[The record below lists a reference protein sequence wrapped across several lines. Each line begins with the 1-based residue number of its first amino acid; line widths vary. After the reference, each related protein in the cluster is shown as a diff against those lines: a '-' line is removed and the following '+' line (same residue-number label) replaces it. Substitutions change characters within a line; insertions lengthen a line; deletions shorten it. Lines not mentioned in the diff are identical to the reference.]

1 MLLVGNNLVTRIRVT
16 RVRHVDVR
24 ALVFDVFGTV
34 VDWRAGVAR
43 EAHRLL
49 DGGIDAEAF
58 ADAWRGRYVPSM
70 DSVRRGEQP
79 WTSLDEL
86 HRASLDE
93 LLVEFGVPDVPEAV
107 RAELVLAWHRLDP
120 WPDSVAGLT
129 RLKERH
135 VIASLSN
142 GNVALL
148 VDMAKHGG
156 LPWDTVLSA
165 ELFGHYK
172 PDPEVYDGAARM
184 LGLPAERVLMVA
196 AHTSDLAAARA
207 RGLRTAYVH
216 RPGEHGSAAPPAPET
231 DPKADV
237 SVTSLTALAS
247 RLGA

>member
-1 MLLVGNNLVTRIRVT
+1 
-16 RVRHVDVR
+16 VDVR

-43 EAHRLL
+43 EVRRLL
-49 DGGIDAEAF
+49 PGVDGEAL
-58 ADAWRGRYVPSM
+58 ADAWRGRYAPSM
-70 DSVRRGEQP
+70 DRVRRGELP
-79 WTSLDEL
+79 WTGLDDL
-86 HRASLDE
+86 HRASLDD
-93 LLVEFGVPDVPEAV
+93 LLPEFGAPDAPEDV

-120 WPDSVAGLT
+120 WPDSVAGLA
-129 RLKERH
+129 RLKARY

-172 PDPEVYDGAARM
+172 PDPEVYDGAARL
-184 LGLPAERVLMVA
+184 LGLPPERVLMVA
-196 AHTSDLAAARA
+196 AHVDDLVAARG

-216 RPGEHGSAAPPAPET
+216 RPQERGAAADPPPAA
-231 DPKADV
+231 DPDADV
-237 SVTSLTALAS
+237 SVDSLTGLAAH
-247 RLGA
+247 LGA

>member
-1 MLLVGNNLVTRIRVT
+1 VEIK
-16 RVRHVDVR
+16 

-34 VDWRAGVAR
+34 VDWRSGVAR
-43 EAHRLL
+43 DVRRLL
-49 DGGIDAEAF
+49 PGVDAEAF

-70 DSVRRGEQP
+70 DRVRRGEQP
-79 WTSLDEL
+79 WTALDDL

-93 LLVEFGVPDVPEAV
+93 LLPEYGVPDVTEDV

-172 PDPEVYDGAARM
+172 PDAEVYDGAARL
-184 LGLPAERVLMVA
+184 LGLPPEEVMMVA

-216 RPGEHGSAAPPAPET
+216 RPDEKGPAAAPPPER
-231 DPKADV
+231 DPEADFSV
-237 SVTSLTALAS
+237 SSLTELATH
-247 RLGA
+247 LGA